1 MNYSINA
8 PYECKTPIFLAKKS
22 SAFSEINDWALRYR
36 TSSANCQMYVPLLK
50 NIFLVSEIGWHQPA
64 AVQAGIVL
72 KYVTYPQLHIW
83 FLTFTN
89 GYGKIN

>member
-64 AVQAGIVL
+64 VQAGSTKVCYIPTITHMVFDI
-72 KYVTYPQLHIW
+72 Y
-83 FLTFTN
+83 
-89 GYGKIN
+89 